1 MKRTS
6 IFLVVT
12 LLSLFAG
19 NPLWAQT
26 ESLDKIIAIV
36 GDKIVL
42 RSELEAAVED
52 YKRENESADEN
63 TECFILDQYLAQ
75 KVMIEQAVRDS
86 VIVGEEEIEGNLDNR
101 IRYFIAQY
109 GSEEKLEEVSGKSVY
124 QLKDEFRTM
133 FRDKL
138 TADRMQQTIMGSVK
152 ITPQE
157 VRVFYDKI
165 PKDSLPF
172 FPSMLEVGHIVFK
185 PDVNKEVESYAIEKL
200 ENVRKEIV
208 SGKAA
213 FDVMAGI
220 HSEDPGSKDNG
231 GDLGVVSR
239 DELVPEFA
247 GPAFKLQ
254 NGEISQVIKT
264 QYGFHIVQMVNRQGM
279 KAKLRHILVKPLITS
294 DMVKVSMAKAD
305 SVRANLVS
313 GKMVYSEAVGKYTKD
328 DKTKVTGGMF
338 TEPQTGGS
346 LIVPE
351 ALEPAVA
358 LLVNDMKPGEFSQPI
373 EYVDEQ
379 SGDRLV
385 RIVYLKNRTEPHR
398 ANLKDDYSR
407 IQAVAF
413 EEKKN
418 RYLQD
423 WLDQKLSS
431 FYIKLDDSYAE
442 CPNLKKWVNASAKR

>member
-1 MKRTS
+1 MKRNIVFFVLS
-6 IFLVVT
+6 FVGFLLAHST
-12 LLSLFAG
+12 Q
-19 NPLWAQT
+19 AQT
-26 ESLDKIIAIV
+26 ESLDKIVAIV
-36 GDKIVL
+36 GDKIIL

-52 YKRENESADEN
+52 YKRENQTDVEN
-63 TECFILDQYLAQ
+63 IDCLILDQYMAQ
-75 KVMIEQAVRDS
+75 KVMIEQAARDS

-124 QLKDEFRTM
+124 QLKDEFRNM

-157 VRVFYDKI
+157 VRSFYDKI

-172 FPSMLEVGHIVFK
+172 FPSMIEVGQIVFK

-208 SGKAA
+208 SGRAA

-220 HSEDPGSKDNG
+220 HSEDPGTKDAG

-239 DELVPEFA
+239 DDLVPEFA

-254 NGEISQVIKT
+254 NGEISPVIKT
-264 QYGFHIVQMVNRQGM
+264 QYGFHIVQMINRQGM
-279 KAKLRHILVKPLITS
+279 KSKLRHILIKPLITS
-294 DMVKVSMAKAD
+294 DMVKVTMSKAD

-313 GKMVYSEAVGKYTKD
+313 GKIVYSEAVGKYSKD
-328 DKTKVTGGMF
+328 ERTKVTGGMF
-338 TEPQTGGS
+338 TVPQTGGS
-346 LIVPE
+346 LILPE
-351 ALEPAVA
+351 ALDPSVA

-373 EYVDEQ
+373 EYTDDQ
-379 SGDRLV
+379 SGDKLV
-385 RIVYLKNRTEPHR
+385 RIIYLKNRTEPHR

-407 IQAVAF
+407 IQSVAF

-418 RYLQD
+418 RYLQE

-431 FYIKLDDSYAE
+431 FYIKVDNSYAE
-442 CPNLKKWVNASAKR
+442 CPIMTKWMNASAKR

>member
-1 MKRTS
+1 MNRS
-6 IFLVVT
+6 LVFFVLIHLG
-12 LLSLFAG
+12 LLSTQLVQ
-19 NPLWAQT
+19 AQT

-36 GDKIVL
+36 GDKIIL
-42 RSELEAAVED
+42 KSELEAAVED
-52 YKRENESADEN
+52 SKRENQTEVEN
-63 TECFILDQYLAQ
+63 MDCLILEQYLAQ
-75 KVMIEQAVRDS
+75 KVMIEQAARDS
-86 VIVGEEEIEGNLDNR
+86 VIVGDEEIEGNLDNR

-124 QLKDEFRTM
+124 QLKDDFRNM

-157 VRVFYDKI
+157 VRAFYDKI

-172 FPSMLEVGHIVFK
+172 FPSMIEVGQIVFK

-213 FDVMAGI
+213 FDIMAGI
-220 HSEDPGSKDNG
+220 HSEDPGTKDNG
-231 GDLGVVSR
+231 GDLGVVGR

-254 NGEISQVIKT
+254 NGEISPVIKT
-264 QYGFHIVQMVNRQGM
+264 PFGFHIVQMVNRQGV
-279 KAKLRHILVKPLITS
+279 KAKLRHILIKPLITS
-294 DMVKVSMAKAD
+294 DMVKVTMTKAD
-305 SVRANLVS
+305 SVRSSLVS
-313 GKMVYSEAVGKYTKD
+313 GKLVYSEAVGKYTKD
-328 DKTKVTGGMF
+328 ERTKVTGGMF
-338 TEPQTGGS
+338 TDPQTGGS
-346 LIVPE
+346 LVAPE
-351 ALEPAVA
+351 ALEPSVA
-358 LLVNDMKPGEFSQPI
+358 LLVNDMKVGEYSQPI

-379 SGDRLV
+379 TGDRLV
-385 RIVYLKNRTEPHR
+385 RIIYLKNRTEPHK
-398 ANLKDDYSR
+398 ANLKDDYSK

-418 RYLQD
+418 RYLQE
-423 WLDQKLSS
+423 WLDQKLST
-431 FYIKLDDSYAE
+431 FYIKLDDSVKE
-442 CPNLKKWVNASAKR
+442 CPNLKKWLDASAKR